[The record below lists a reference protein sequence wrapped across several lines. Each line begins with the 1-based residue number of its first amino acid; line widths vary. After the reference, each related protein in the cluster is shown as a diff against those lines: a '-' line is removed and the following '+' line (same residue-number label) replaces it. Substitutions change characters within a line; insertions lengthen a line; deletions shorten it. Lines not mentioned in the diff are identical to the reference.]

1 MVFLLL
7 LLAIPAAEIFLFIE
21 VGGHIGAW
29 LTVGLIFATAIVGG
43 MILRFQGLKTLA
55 NARREIEAQR
65 VPVKELAEGAALA
78 LSAMLLLTPGFA
90 TDALGIVLLFPPVRH
105 ALIAFVVAR
114 FMARHGSMAG
124 FGARAKNT
132 DNTIDGE
139 FEVIDD
145 SDDSTGAD
153 KSSGDARGN
162 KPQIGPDER

>member
-1 MVFLLL
+1 MVFLFL

-29 LTVGLIFATAIVGG
+29 STVGLIFATAIVGG

-55 NARREIEAQR
+55 SARREIEAQR
-65 VPVKELAEGAALA
+65 MPVKELAHGAALA

-90 TDALGIVLLFPPVRH
+90 TDALGVVLLFPPVRH
-105 ALIAFVVAR
+105 AVVAFVIMR

-145 SDDSTGAD
+145 STGAD
-153 KSSGDARGN
+153 KASDNTRGD